1 MLDAAIARV
10 TAMLEVDGGRAFRPE
25 APHAGAASPQ
35 RHGPSPAVPPIE
47 GNAVERLRQHP
58 GFAEAMAQ
66 AARNTVELYQG
77 SRLTNLI
84 ANDRGRFLLSVAPL
98 YLHHTR
104 RADDPSSGF
113 TASRLKQFA
122 LEQEIC
128 SAGRAAAMLTLMRW
142 AGMIAPAPASA
153 DRRVRLLEPTSKLID
168 MHRERY
174 RRQFEAASALLPELH
189 AAVKRC
195 EDDGFVYRFA
205 VAQTRQ
211 FVGGIRIV
219 HLVPEL
225 SLFFE
230 RSAGLLVLA
239 SLLVPDPAAASAA
252 GLARRFHVSRTHVV
266 TMLRDAVAANLLLRD
281 DAAGL
286 PQVGPVLREASERF
300 FAAVFLFNL
309 AAAMSAMAEPD
320 TAPVPAGSHAGLNG

>member
-1 MLDAAIARV
+1 MPDAAIDRV
-10 TAMLEVDGGRAFRPE
+10 TAMLEMDGGRGFRPG

-35 RHGPSPAVPPIE
+35 RHDPSPVMPPID

-66 AARNTVELYQG
+66 AARNTVDLYQG

-98 YLHHTR
+98 YLHHMR

-153 DRRVRLLEPTSKLID
+153 DRRVRLLEPTAKLLD
-168 MHRERY
+168 MHRRRY
-174 RRQFEAASALLPELH
+174 RRQFEAASALLPELR
-189 AAVKRC
+189 AAVARC
-195 EDDGFVYRFA
+195 GDDDFVYRFA
-205 VAQTRQ
+205 AAQTRQ
-211 FVGGIRIV
+211 FVSGIRIA

-230 RSAGLLVLA
+230 RSAGVLVLS
-239 SLLVPDPAAASAA
+239 SLLVCDPAAGSAA

-266 TMLRDAVAANLLLRD
+266 TMLRDAMAANLLLRE
-281 DAAGL
+281 DAAA
-286 PQVGPVLREASERF
+286 PPRVAPVLREASERF
-300 FAAVFLFNL
+300 FAAVFLFNH

-320 TAPVPAGSHAGLNG
+320 AAPDRASSHAGLNG